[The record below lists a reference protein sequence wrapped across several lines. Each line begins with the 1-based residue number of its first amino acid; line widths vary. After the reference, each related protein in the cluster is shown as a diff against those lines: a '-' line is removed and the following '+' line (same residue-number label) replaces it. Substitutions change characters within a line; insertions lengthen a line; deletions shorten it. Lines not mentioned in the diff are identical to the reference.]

1 MTEYH
6 DRQDFELDNW
16 PELRAMVN
24 DLANLV
30 YSERTIDRELKK
42 LLFTMASQSNGS
54 LH

>member
-1 MTEYH
+1 MAEYH
-6 DRQDFELDNW
+6 DRQDFELENW
-16 PELRAMVN
+16 PELRQMVN

-30 YSERTIDRELKK
+30 YSERTVPTELKK